1 MTARL
6 TAGTRAMRT
15 ALGFTARHWRRQPVV
30 VCALVAAMVGS
41 TLADVLMP
49 VFAGRLVDAVAEA
62 GGLSHDAARRDAV
75 VALVAMAGLGAALVV
90 LRFSAYLGMTRLT
103 PRIMQDVM
111 EDAFWRVQRF
121 SSEWHADSFAGSV
134 VRQIT
139 RGAGAI
145 DLLNDTLLLEL
156 LPALTALLG
165 AAVVLGAQWPAMGA
179 AVVAGAVF
187 FVGLAVA
194 TSAWTGA
201 AARLSNRWDTRLGGA
216 LADAVTCNAVVKAFG
231 AEDREDARLAWVVG
245 RWRSRLRRTWLRGT
259 TANLVQSITLLALRT
274 AITGLGVWLWWTGR
288 AGPGYVATVLTM
300 YFVVHGYLQ
309 DVGRQVRNVQ
319 RSANDMEEMVGL
331 FGQPLGVEDRPGAR
345 AIQIEA
351 GRVEFERVGFRY
363 GEHAT
368 PLFRDLC
375 VTIPAGQRAGLVG
388 HSGSGKTTFVKLLQ
402 RLHDVTGGRI
412 LVDGQDTAAVTQR
425 SLRAQVAIVPQE
437 PALFHRSL
445 AENIAYAR
453 PGATRDEIE
462 HAARLAN
469 AHGFIS
475 ALPKGYA
482 TLVGERGVKL
492 SGGERQRVAIAR
504 AFLADAPILV
514 LDEATASL
522 DSESEALIQ
531 DAMERL
537 MAGRTAIVIAHRLS
551 TVRALD
557 RILVFDAGRIVE
569 EGTHAGLV
577 GREGG
582 IYRRLFERQ
591 ALGLLAE

>member
-1 MTARL
+1 MASRPMS
-6 TAGTRAMRT
+6 GTRAMRA
-15 ALGFTARHWRRQPVV
+15 ALGFTFHHWRRQPVI
-30 VCALVAAMVGS
+30 VCAVVAAMVCS
-41 TLADVLMP
+41 TFADVLMP
-49 VFAGRLVDAVAEA
+49 VFAGRLVDAVAA
-62 GGLSHDAARRDAV
+62 TGGLSPLAARRGAV
-75 VALVAMAGLGAALVV
+75 LALVAMAGLGAALVA
-90 LRFSAYLGMTRLT
+90 LRSLAYLGIVRLT
-103 PRIMQDVM
+103 PRIMQDVIQ
-111 EDAFWRVQRF
+111 DAFWRVQRF
-121 SSEWHADSFAGSV
+121 SSEWHANSFAGSV

-165 AAVVLGAQWPAMGA
+165 AAVVLGARWPAMGL
-179 AVVAGAVF
+179 AVTAGAVL

-201 AARLSNRWDTRLGGA
+201 AARLSNLWDTRMGGA

-231 AEDREDARLAWVVG
+231 AEAREDARLSLVVG
-245 RWRSRLRRTWLRGT
+245 RWRRRFRRAWMRGIG
-259 TANLVQSITLLALRT
+259 ANVMQSATLLLLRT
-274 AITGLGVWLWWTGR
+274 GITALGVWLWWTGR

-309 DVGRQVRNVQ
+309 DIGRQVRNVQ
-319 RSANDMEEMVGL
+319 RSANDMEEMVAL
-331 FGQPLGVEDRPGAR
+331 HSHALGVEDRAGAQP
-345 AIQIEA
+345 IQVDA
-351 GRVEFERVGFRY
+351 GRLEFDGVAFRY
-363 GEHAT
+363 GEHVT
-368 PLFRDLC
+368 GLFSDLSL
-375 VTIPAGQRAGLVG
+375 VIPAGQRVGLVG

-412 LVDGQDTAAVTQR
+412 LVDGQDIAQATQQ

-437 PALFHRSL
+437 PALFHRTL
-445 AENIAYAR
+445 AENIAYAQ

-475 ALPKGYA
+475 ALPKGYG

-537 MAGRTAIVIAHRLS
+537 MAGRTAIVVAHRLS
-551 TVRALD
+551 TVRSLD

-577 GREGG
+577 SHEGG

-591 ALGLLAE
+591 ALGLLAQ